1 MCPHCRAFI
10 TTSDRTCP
18 YCDAQIGARAIDR
31 RSPGAILGGLIPH
44 ARFTTV
50 LILTINFGL
59 YLATVLYSMRAGQ
72 DALMN
77 IDGRVLFL
85 FGAKLREAI
94 LMGQWWR
101 LVTAGF
107 LHGGLFHILMNS
119 WVLFDLGAQ
128 VEEVFGAAR
137 MIVIYF
143 AASFFGFLASTFW
156 YPGLSIGASAGVFG
170 LLGAMIALG
179 FLHRSPLGDAIRS
192 HYLRWA
198 VYGLLFGILPFFHV
212 DNAAHLGGLAAGF
225 TIAFLAGTPR
235 LVDHWVEKLWLAAAS
250 LSVLVTVLAFLQA
263 FWWFSRVIAPSAP

>member
-1 MCPHCRAFI
+1 MCPNCRAFI
-10 TTSDRTCP
+10 TTSDRICP
-18 YCDAQIGARAIDR
+18 YCETEVGPRAVDR
-31 RSPGAILGGLIPH
+31 RSPAALLGGLIPQ
-44 ARFTTV
+44 AQFTTV
-50 LILTINFGL
+50 VILTINAGL
-59 YLATVLYSMRAGQ
+59 YLATMLYSMRAGQ
-72 DALMN
+72 DAIMN

-143 AASFFGFLASTFW
+143 VASVCGFLASTFW

-179 FLHRSPLGDAIRS
+179 VLHRSPLGDAIRR

-198 VYGLLFGILPFFHV
+198 VYGLLFGILPWFRV

-225 TIAFLAGTPR
+225 AAAFLAGTPR
-235 LVDHWVEKLWLAAAS
+235 LINQRMEKIWLGAAA
-250 LSVLVTVLAFLQA
+250 LSVLVTAYAFLQMYL
-263 FWWFSRVIAPSAP
+263 WFSRV